1 MTKSSVNSTISFI
14 FLHFLSPVMIHS
26 LPLAPALYVFGDSLL
41 DSGNNNV
48 LPTLAKADYL
58 PYGVDFAEGATG
70 RFTNG
75 RTVADYIA
83 EFLGLP
89 YSPPYMSI
97 ERPLASQL
105 TGLNYA
111 SASCG
116 ILPESGSI
124 FGKCLNLNDQI
135 DLFEITVKSELPNY
149 IKGSNELS
157 EYLSKSIFI
166 FSIGSN
172 DYINNYLE
180 PDIYSTSKYYPP
192 QPFAQLLMDTLAQ
205 GFQRLYSLG
214 ARKVVIF
221 EIGPI
226 GCIPAFTRTQKHSG
240 QSCVHETNQIV
251 SFFNQRLP
259 ALLSNL
265 TSTLQGATFVLGE
278 ANLLAYDAIRNPSKY
293 GLADS
298 SSPCCTTW
306 ENGTSGCIPFLLTR
320 CPDAYKYFFWDA
332 FHFTEAVSSIIAAR
346 CFNTSTC
353 SPFNIKELVQL

>member
-1 MTKSSVNSTISFI
+1 M
-14 FLHFLSPVMIHS
+14 MIHS

-41 DSGNNNV
+41 DSGNNNL
-48 LPTLAKADYL
+48 LPTLARADYL
-58 PYGVDFAEGATG
+58 PYGVDFAEGSTG

-89 YSPPYMSI
+89 YSPPYLSI
-97 ERPLASQL
+97 ERPLTSQL

-116 ILPESGSI
+116 ILPESGSVY
-124 FGKCLNLNDQI
+124 GKCLNLNDQI
-135 DLFEITVKSELPNY
+135 DLFERTVKSELPKHFVN
-149 IKGSNELS
+149 GSNELIS

-166 FSIGSN
+166 FAIGSN
-172 DYINNYLE
+172 DYMNNYLE
-180 PDIYSTSKYYPP
+180 PDIYSTSEHYPP

-205 GFQRLYSLG
+205 RLYSLG
-214 ARKVVIF
+214 ARKVVMF
-221 EIGPI
+221 EIDPI
-226 GCIPAFTRTQKHSG
+226 GCIPAFTRTQKHNG
-240 QSCVHETNQIV
+240 QCVNEINQIV

-265 TSTLQGATFVLGE
+265 TSTLQGSTFVLGE
-278 ANLLAYDAIRNPSKY
+278 ASLLSYDAIRNPSKY

-306 ENGTSGCIPFLLTR
+306 ENGTSGCIPFLLTS
-320 CPDAYKYFFWDA
+320 CPDAYKHFFWDA

-353 SPFNIKELVQL
+353 SPFNIKELVQV